1 MTAQSKHIDLSHLSE
16 QQLQELR
23 SRHRRLR
30 RLNRAILVHMA
41 RIRWHSS
48 DQQRELGKFLEVDAS
63 QINSLVEF
71 CERIKASDEFVPRV
85 LTINFVCAKCHKEER
100 PERRSQS
107 LRLPSSLD
115 LDPGWMAEIDRSLE
129 LVRRLEERTFLRC
142 LSHGYVADRLF
153 SSLTRVRKALLRQK
167 SHVIAIRPEQTMPAM
182 ELKQDHTCICND
194 RSTGPN

>member
-1 MTAQSKHIDLSHLSE
+1 MPQTPQINPSSFSE
-16 QQLQELR
+16 QQLQMLR
-23 SRHRRLR
+23 RTHRTLR

-100 PERRSQS
+100 PEGRSQS

-129 LVRRLEERTFLRC
+129 LVRRLEERTLGIGRI
-142 LSHGYVADRLF
+142 LAF
-153 SSLTRVRKALLRQK
+153 SSRHSASTIACPCLLCR
-167 SHVIAIRPEQTMPAM
+167 A
-182 ELKQDHTCICND
+182 
-194 RSTGPN
+194 